1 MVARALLP
9 IGLAIRSSI
18 VLPAVCTTRLVARAL
33 RLWRPTRRSIVC
45 CQQCAACFVAR
56 ALLLCVLATRRSIAV
71 CQQCAALCQRA
82 FFAPL
87 HNWCVNCWAAVMRH
101 TIRLL
106 ARCFN
111 AALRACTHA
120 FIPPCEVQRRAKPD
134 TKWPRCGL
142 MNVFM
147 QPSRAA
153 FFAGRVISEGRR
165 HLVKIADHVQFIAFF
180 YAQTQ

>member
-1 MVARALLP
+1 MGRW
-9 IGLAIRSSI
+9 R
-18 VLPAVCTTRLVARAL
+18 TTRRFVARAL

-82 FFAPL
+82 FLAPL
-87 HNWCVNCWAAVMRH
+87 HNWCANCWAAVVRH
-101 TIRLL
+101 NIRLL

-120 FIPPCEVQRRAKPD
+120 FIGVCANQRRAKPD
-134 TKWPRCGL
+134 TKRPPPRACPPL
-142 MNVFM
+142 RTAFQSSVWRWTCRFWQNRRCHSSKKIPHTISVASANTPSCNDTARSARQYNV
-147 QPSRAA
+147 
-153 FFAGRVISEGRR
+153 
-165 HLVKIADHVQFIAFF
+165 
-180 YAQTQ
+180 